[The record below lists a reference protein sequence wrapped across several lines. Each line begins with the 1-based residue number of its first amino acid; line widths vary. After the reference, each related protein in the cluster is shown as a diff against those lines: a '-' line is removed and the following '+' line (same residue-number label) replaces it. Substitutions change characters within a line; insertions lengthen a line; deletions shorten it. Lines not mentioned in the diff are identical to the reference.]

1 MKLKI
6 EFPED
11 INKIKQQIKVL
22 EYQIEKDITEKD
34 IRIHKAALKS
44 LNEELLYREYLDMQS
59 KEFKED
65 LIGYEKL
72 IMPGKD
78 IAIKVNFKSFWLRV
92 YRTKPGEIE
101 WY

>member
-1 MKLKI
+1 
-6 EFPED
+6 
-11 INKIKQQIKVL
+11 
-22 EYQIEKDITEKD
+22 
-34 IRIHKAALKS
+34 
-44 LNEELLYREYLDMQS
+44 MQS

-92 YRTKPGEIE
+92 YRTKTGEIE